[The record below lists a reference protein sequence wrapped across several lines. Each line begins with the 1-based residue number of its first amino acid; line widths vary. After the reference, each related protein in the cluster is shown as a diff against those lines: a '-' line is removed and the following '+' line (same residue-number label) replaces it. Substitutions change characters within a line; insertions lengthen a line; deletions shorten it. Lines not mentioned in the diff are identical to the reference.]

1 VNDPTAAVVAGVV
14 IAFVVGMAGLAV
26 RLVLQR
32 LDLITAELERV
43 RARLHKME
51 NWMAGQITMDRFR
64 ESLKK

>member
-1 VNDPTAAVVAGVV
+1 
-14 IAFVVGMAGLAV
+14 
-26 RLVLQR
+26 